1 MVRYDNDRGE
11 RSEPH
16 ENFWIWVL
24 QHFCKT
30 ATFLQL

>member
-16 ENFWIWVL
+16 ENFWVL